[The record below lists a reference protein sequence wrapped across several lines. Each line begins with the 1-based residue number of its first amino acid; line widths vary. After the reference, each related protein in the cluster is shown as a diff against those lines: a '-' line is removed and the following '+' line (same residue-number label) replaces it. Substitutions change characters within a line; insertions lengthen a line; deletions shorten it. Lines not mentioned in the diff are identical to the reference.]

1 MKSRRERPVVYP
13 GDSLKSLA
21 AVRIRALQATE
32 AWRSGLTKSP
42 LEGTAMGTK
51 IIIEKNID
59 VPMRDGCVLKADLF
73 RPDTPEKLPVLLN
86 RTPYD
91 KKFPQISFNTIDAI
105 RAAERGYNVVFV
117 DCRGRYA
124 SAGTFTCFADE
135 QPDGYD
141 TIEHLAREPWSDGKV
156 GTFGASY
163 MGATQWLA
171 ATQVPPSLKAMV
183 PSITASDY
191 HDNWTYQGGA
201 FSLFFNV
208 SWLMSNLALAR
219 LMREREESASARK
232 ELADI
237 MSTMDTMRTRTD
249 FQPLKEFPLFRTGA
263 PYFFDWLDHPNYDE
277 YWRKLCIEE
286 YHSKIDVPTLNF
298 GGWYDIFAGGTV
310 RNYSGMKAN
319 GGGPGGR
326 KPRLVMGPW
335 FHTLPLGSLVG
346 EVDMGFRSSY
356 VSIDFDGMQLDFF
369 DHWLKGK
376 RNGAGDDGPVRLY
389 VMGANDWRDEKD
401 WPLPDTEWRRYYLH
415 SRGRANSAAGDGGL
429 SLEAPSNEPAD
440 VFLYNPLDPVPTNGG
455 GLCCYHNAVPGGA
468 FDQSAIEQRADVLVY
483 STEPLAEDMEVTG
496 PIRLTLYASSSAP
509 DTDFTAKL
517 VDVDECGCFARN
529 LTDGILRARVRE
541 SKSDPKLMTAGKVYE
556 FDIDMWSTSNLFK
569 AGHRI
574 RLEVSSSNFPRFD
587 RNPNTGHDLF
597 ADAETQPALQTVR
610 HDRGFA
616 SYLTL
621 PVIPKRR

>member
-1 MKSRRERPVVYP
+1 
-13 GDSLKSLA
+13 
-21 AVRIRALQATE
+21 
-32 AWRSGLTKSP
+32 
-42 LEGTAMGTK
+42 MGTR
-51 IIIEKNID
+51 IIIEKDID

-73 RPDTPEKLPVLLN
+73 RPDTPDKLPVLVN

-105 RAAERGYNVVFV
+105 RAAQRGYNVVFV
-117 DCRGRYA
+117 DCRGRFA
-124 SAGTFTCFADE
+124 SPGTFTCFVDE
-135 QPDGYD
+135 PRDGYD
-141 TIEHLAREPWSDGKV
+141 TIEQLAREPWSDGKV

-171 ATQVPPSLKAMV
+171 ATQLPPSLKAMV

-219 LMREREESASARK
+219 LMREREGNPAARD
-232 ELADI
+232 ELTAV
-237 MSTMDTMRTRTD
+237 MSTMDTMRTRMD
-249 FQPLKEFPLFRTGA
+249 FLPLNEFPIFRAGA
-263 PYFFDWLDHPNYDE
+263 PYFFDWLAHPYYDD

-286 YHSKIDVPTLNF
+286 YYTKIDVPTLNI

-310 RNYSGMKAN
+310 RNYIGMKTKGA
-319 GGGPGGR
+319 GTAGR

-335 FHTLPLGSLVG
+335 YHTLPLASLVG
-346 EVDMGFRSSY
+346 QVDMGYRSSF
-356 VSIDFDGMQLDFF
+356 VSIDYDGMQLDFF
-369 DHWLKGK
+369 DYWLKGK
-376 RNGAGDDGPVRLY
+376 HNGAGEEGPVRVY
-389 VMGANDWRDEKD
+389 VMGANEWRDEKD
-401 WPLPDTEWRRYYLH
+401 WPLSGTEWRRYYLH
-415 SRGRANSAAGDGGL
+415 SRGRANSAAGDGAL
-429 SLEAPSNEPAD
+429 SLETPGSEPAD
-440 VFLYNPLDPVPTNGG
+440 VFLYNPLNPVPTNGG
-455 GLCCYHNAVPGGA
+455 GLCCYHNALPGGA
-468 FDQSAIEQRADVLVY
+468 FDQSAIERRADVLVY
-483 STEPLAEDMEVTG
+483 STEPLAEDLEVTG
-496 PIRLTLYASSSAP
+496 PVKLTLYASSSAP

-529 LTDGILRARVRE
+529 LTDGILRARARE
-541 SKSDPKLMTAGKVYE
+541 SKSDPRLITPGKIYE
-556 FDIDMWSTSNLFK
+556 FEIDMWSTSNLFK

-621 PVIPKRR
+621 PVIPRRR

>member
-1 MKSRRERPVVYP
+1 
-13 GDSLKSLA
+13 
-21 AVRIRALQATE
+21 
-32 AWRSGLTKSP
+32 
-42 LEGTAMGTK
+42 MGTR
-51 IIIEKNID
+51 IIIEKDID

-73 RPDTPEKLPVLLN
+73 RPDTPDKLPVLVN

-105 RAAERGYNVVFV
+105 RAAQRGYNVVFV
-117 DCRGRYA
+117 DCRGRFA
-124 SAGTFTCFADE
+124 SPGTFTCFVDE
-135 QPDGYD
+135 PRDGYD
-141 TIEHLAREPWSDGKV
+141 TIEQLAREPWSDGKV

-171 ATQVPPSLKAMV
+171 ATQLPPSLKAMV

-191 HDNWTYQGGA
+191 HENWTYQGGA

-219 LMREREESASARK
+219 LMREREGNPAARD
-232 ELADI
+232 ELTAV
-237 MSTMDTMRTRTD
+237 MSTMDTMRTRMD
-249 FQPLKEFPLFRTGA
+249 FLPLNEFPIFRAGA
-263 PYFFDWLDHPNYDE
+263 PYFFDWLAHPYYDD

-286 YHSKIDVPTLNF
+286 YYTKIDVPTLNI

-310 RNYSGMKAN
+310 RNYIGMKTKGA
-319 GGGPGGR
+319 GTAGR

-335 FHTLPLGSLVG
+335 YHTLPLASLVG
-346 EVDMGFRSSY
+346 QVDMGYRSSF
-356 VSIDFDGMQLDFF
+356 VSIDYDGMQLDFF
-369 DHWLKGK
+369 DYWLKGK
-376 RNGAGDDGPVRLY
+376 HNGAGEEGPVRVY
-389 VMGANDWRDEKD
+389 VMGANEWRDEKD
-401 WPLPDTEWRRYYLH
+401 WPLPGTEWRRYYLH
-415 SRGRANSAAGDGGL
+415 SRCRANSAAGDGAL
-429 SLEAPSNEPAD
+429 SLETPGSEPAD
-440 VFLYNPLDPVPTNGG
+440 VFLYNPLNPVPTNGG
-455 GLCCYHNAVPGGA
+455 GLCCYHNALPGGA
-468 FDQSAIEQRADVLVY
+468 FDQSAIERRADVLVY
-483 STEPLAEDMEVTG
+483 STEPLAEDLEVTG
-496 PIRLTLYASSSAP
+496 PVKLTLYASSSAP

-529 LTDGILRARVRE
+529 LTDGILRARARE
-541 SKSDPKLMTAGKVYE
+541 SKSDPRLITPGKIYE
-556 FDIDMWSTSNLFK
+556 FEIDMWSTSNLFK

-616 SYLTL
+616 SSLTL
-621 PVIPKRR
+621 PVIPQRR